1 MQTVTWSKDIHKVV
15 KKVKSVGAIG
25 SVSLITDKNFIGSFS
40 ITPSEEKSIEKT
52 FSTNIQVF
60 NNWF

>member
-15 KKVKSVGAIG
+15 KRVKSVGAIG
-25 SVSLITDKNFIGSFS
+25 SESLITDKNFISSFS
-40 ITPSEEKSIEKT
+40 LSPTEEKSIKKA

-60 NNWF
+60 NYWF